1 MKTKRF
7 VSISLALCLVLI
19 LGQNVAFAFDSDAAA
34 QRYVRMQRENL
45 QCSKFSLRILIGL
58 RCESGTRRT

>member
-34 QRYVRMQRENL
+34 QRYVGTPFL
-45 QCSKFSLRILIGL
+45 STKYFFILV
-58 RCESGTRRT
+58 